1 MTSHERVLMT
11 MSHQEPDRVPM
22 WCGMSPEFMAKAKV
36 YLNTASEEAVHV
48 RFHDDFRRVYSRFAG
63 PDYLNPMLLEK
74 QGLNRSIFGVE
85 RRGYG
90 YGQPVNHPLK
100 DASLEEIETY
110 PWPSPD
116 WMDVSSVRSDALRW
130 NREYAILGGEW
141 SPVFHD
147 VIDLLGMENMMI
159 LMYEEPEKVH
169 AVIRHTADYYY
180 AASKRQFEAAANA
193 IDIFFI
199 GNDIG
204 SQTGPLMG
212 EALFLEFFAP
222 VFKRFADLGHACN
235 LKVMMHICGAYAQ
248 LMPALI
254 SCGLDAVQA
263 LQPITAE
270 MKPASLKKNFGNDIC
285 FNGCIDS
292 VDVLIKGNP
301 LLVRDV
307 TRQTLEVMMPGGGY
321 ILSPSHDYLLEE
333 TPLDNVF
340 TMFDTCLAY
349 GVYK

>member
-1 MTSHERVLMT
+1 MTSRERVLKAMA
-11 MSHQEPDRVPM
+11 HQEPDRVPM
-22 WCGMSPEFMAKAKV
+22 WCGMSPEFMGKAKKG
-36 YLNTASEEAVHV
+36 LHASSEDDVLS
-48 RFHDDFRRVYSRFAG
+48 RFHDDFRRVHPRFAG
-63 PDYLNPMLLEK
+63 PDALNPALLEK
-74 QGLNRSIFGVE
+74 LGRSRSVFDIE
-85 RRGYG
+85 RKGYG
-90 YGQPVNHPLK
+90 YGQPMTHPLK
-100 DASLEEIETY
+100 DASLEEIEAY

-116 WMDVSSVRSDALRW
+116 WMDVSLVRSDALKW

-180 AASKRQFEAAANA
+180 AASKRQFEAAADA
-193 IDIFFI
+193 LDIFFM

-204 SQTGPLMG
+204 SQTGPLIG
-212 EALFLEFFAP
+212 EPLFLEFFAP
-222 VFKRFADLGHACN
+222 VFKRFADLGHAYN

-254 SCGLDAVQA
+254 SCGIDAVQA
-263 LQPITAE
+263 LQPITEE
-270 MKPASLKKNFGNDIC
+270 MKPAALKKRFGADLS

-301 LLVRDV
+301 QLVRDI
-307 TRQTLEVMMPGGGY
+307 TRQTLDIMMPGGGY

-333 TPLDNVF
+333 TPLENVL
-340 TMFDTCLAY
+340 TMYDTCLEY